1 MSTTRTSR
9 PSSACKERPGIVA
22 QATVRVGKFA
32 EPRRRCDPISSRSP
46 RLCSD
51 SARRERKSSRRC
63 ETSVRTR
70 WTSWRWAST
79 FARAVGTSRSRSTF
93 PRRCSRNCAWRASR
107 WDSPTSPRV
116 RSCGRRIAPVNFSW
130 RRSFGN
136 ASGFR
141 RGERTAEEGLLR
153 IIDADGTYDSKL
165 EPKVAPDLLKR
176 AYRHLVLVRALD
188 NRMLSLQ
195 RQGRIG
201 FYVPSTGEEA
211 CQVGS
216 AMALE
221 KRDWDFPAYREP
233 GAALWRG
240 YSVETLIAQ
249 AYGNAKDPQQGRQMP
264 NHYGA
269 RDINYVPVSSPVGT
283 QIPQA
288 VGAAWAAKIR
298 KDDVVALTYFGDGAT
313 SEGDFHAGMNF
324 AGVFK
329 TPTIFFCKNN
339 QWAISVPITRQT
351 ASKTLAQKAMAYG
364 FDGVRVD
371 GNDLLAVYAVTK
383 AAADKARS
391 GGGPTMIEAVT
402 YRMGPHSS
410 SDDPTPYRSKD
421 EVGTWAKRDPVE
433 RMRQYLELK
442 GLWSK
447 EAEEKLRA
455 EFEDLL
461 QATIK
466 EVERG
471 PPPPIET
478 LFTDVF
484 AELTPQLKEQMEAF
498 LASGERRR
506 PEMLD
511 KFPL

>member
-22 QATVRVGKFA
+22 RTTRRVWKSS
-32 EPRRRCDPISSRSP
+32 EPRRRCGPICSRSP
-46 RLCSD
+46 RLCSA
-51 SARRERKSSRRC
+51 SARRETKSSRRC
-63 ETSVRTR
+63 ETSAQTR
-70 WTSWRWAST
+70 WTSSRWAST
-79 FARAVGTSRSRSTF
+79 FARALGTSRSRNTF

-116 RSCGRRIAPVNFSW
+116 RSCGRRTAPVNSSW
-130 RRSFGN
+130 RRSFGT

-141 RGERTAEEGLLR
+141 RGERTAEDGLLR

-176 AYRHLVLVRALD
+176 AYRYLVLVRTLD

-211 CQVGS
+211 SQVGS
-216 AMALE
+216 AIALE
-221 KRDWDFPAYREP
+221 TRDWAFPAYREP

-240 YSVETLIAQ
+240 YSVATLIAQ

-313 SEGDFHAGMNF
+313 SESDFHAAMNF

-329 TPTIFFCKNN
+329 TPANFFCKNN
-339 QWAISVPITRQT
+339 QWAISVPVSRQT
-351 ASKTLAQKAMAYG
+351 ASKTLAQKALAYG

-391 GGGPTMIEAVT
+391 GGGPPMNEAGHHPH
-402 YRMGPHSS
+402 GPPSFRG
-410 SDDPTPYRSKD
+410 DPAPH
-421 EVGTWAKRDPVE
+421 
-433 RMRQYLELK
+433 
-442 GLWSK
+442 
-447 EAEEKLRA
+447 RA
-455 EFEDLL
+455 EKGGG
-461 QATIK
+461 TRG
-466 EVERG
+466 ERG
-471 PPPPIET
+471 P
-478 LFTDVF
+478 DRRGR
-484 AELTPQLKEQMEAF
+484 
-498 LASGERRR
+498 GE
-506 PEMLD
+506 P
-511 KFPL
+511 

>member
-1 MSTTRTSR
+1 MV
-9 PSSACKERPGIVA
+9 EELLQVI
-22 QATVRVGKFA
+22 
-32 EPRRRCDPISSRSP
+32 
-46 RLCSD
+46 
-51 SARRERKSSRRC
+51 RE
-63 ETSVRTR
+63 
-70 WTSWRWAST
+70 
-79 FARAVGTSRSRSTF
+79 
-93 PRRCSRNCAWRASR
+93 
-107 WDSPTSPRV
+107 
-116 RSCGRRIAPVNFSW
+116 
-130 RRSFGN
+130 
-136 ASGFR
+136 
-141 RGERTAEEGLLR
+141 
-153 IIDADGTYDSKL
+153 DGTYDPAA
-165 EPKVAPDLLKR
+165 EPKLSEEMLRKLYR
-176 AYRHLVLVRALD
+176 ALVLVRTLD
-188 NRMLSLQ
+188 TRMLSLQ

-201 FYVPSTGEEA
+201 FYVPSSGEEA
-211 CQVGS
+211 VQVGS

-221 KRDWDFPAYREP
+221 KRDWVFPAYREP

-240 YSVETLIAQ
+240 FPVATLIAQ
-249 AYGNAKDPQQGRQMP
+249 AYGNAQDPQQGRQMP

-298 KDDVVALTYFGDGAT
+298 KEDIVTLTYFGDGAT

-339 QWAISVPITRQT
+339 QWAISVPVAKQT
-351 ASKTLAQKAMAYG
+351 ATKTLAEKALAYG
-364 FDGVRVD
+364 MDGVRLD
-371 GNDLLAVYAVTK
+371 GNDLLAVYAVTN

-391 GGGPTMIEAVT
+391 GGGPTMIEALT

-410 SDDPTPYRSKD
+410 SDDPTRYRSKD
-421 EVGTWAKRDPVE
+421 EVDAWAKRDPIE
-433 RMRQYLELK
+433 RMRKYLELK
-442 GLWSK
+442 GLWTK
-447 EAEEKLRA
+447 ESEDQLRV
-455 EFEDLL
+455 ELEDLL

-466 EVERG
+466 EVERS
-471 PPPPIET
+471 PPPPIVT

-511 KFPL
+511 K

>member
-1 MSTTRTSR
+1 
-9 PSSACKERPGIVA
+9 
-22 QATVRVGKFA
+22 
-32 EPRRRCDPISSRSP
+32 
-46 RLCSD
+46 
-51 SARRERKSSRRC
+51 
-63 ETSVRTR
+63 
-70 WTSWRWAST
+70 
-79 FARAVGTSRSRSTF
+79 
-93 PRRCSRNCAWRASR
+93 
-107 WDSPTSPRV
+107 
-116 RSCGRRIAPVNFSW
+116 
-130 RRSFGN
+130 
-136 ASGFR
+136 
-141 RGERTAEEGLLR
+141 
-153 IIDADGTYDSKL
+153 
-165 EPKVAPDLLKR
+165 LLKR
-176 AYRHLVLVRALD
+176 AYRYLVLVRTLD

-211 CQVGS
+211 SQVGS

-221 KRDWDFPAYREP
+221 KRDWVFPAYREP

-269 RDINYVPVSSPVGT
+269 RDVNYVPVSSPVGT

-288 VGAAWAAKIR
+288 VGAA
-298 KDDVVALTYFGDGAT
+298 
-313 SEGDFHAGMNF
+313 
-324 AGVFK
+324 
-329 TPTIFFCKNN
+329 
-339 QWAISVPITRQT
+339 
-351 ASKTLAQKAMAYG
+351 
-364 FDGVRVD
+364 
-371 GNDLLAVYAVTK
+371 TK

-410 SDDPTPYRSKD
+410 SDDPTRYRSKE
-421 EVGTWAKRDPVE
+421 EVDAWAKRDPIE
-433 RMRQYLELK
+433 RMRKYLELK

-447 EAEEKLRA
+447 DSEEKLRA
-455 EFEDLL
+455 ELEDLL

-466 EVERG
+466 EVERS

-478 LFTDVF
+478 LFTYVY
-484 AELTPQLKEQMEAF
+484 AEMTPQPTAQMDAF